1 MLNVKMHGGKRN
13 TALGWKSQ
21 AGFMEEGTAGQ
32 LGLGGQ
38 EDSRNHRLSE
48 LERPE
53 RSFGPTLCFDVETE
67 AQREATT
74 GPRSQLKGVGEPE
87 PGLGS

>member
-1 MLNVKMHGGKRN
+1 MLNVKMYGGKRN

-21 AGFMEEGTAGQ
+21 AGFMEKGTAGQ

-38 EDSRNHRLSE
+38 EDSWNHRLSE

-53 RSFGPTLCFDVETE
+53 RSFGPTLCFYRCRD
-67 AQREATT
+67 
-74 GPRSQLKGVGEPE
+74 
-87 PGLGS
+87 